1 MIIPL
6 LLEFMG
12 VILILATSILTHSN
26 PYFIG
31 IAYTS
36 ALLISKESIGHF
48 NPLFLFMQYFLG
60 RMSFNE
66 FLKYL
71 VTQLIAILAFIIA
84 YKF

>member
-1 MIIPL
+1 MIPL

-12 VILILATSILTHSN
+12 VILILATSVLTHSN

-36 ALLISKESIGHF
+36 ALLITKESIGHF
-48 NPLFLFMQYFLG
+48 NPLFLLMQYILG
-60 RMSFNE
+60 RVSFNE
-66 FLKYL
+66 FIKYL
-71 VTQLIAILAFIIA
+71 SVQILAVLTFIIA